1 MTETDRQ
8 GLTLAGDEAGVTA
21 PEGRNVAALLKE
33 ARESSGLDLGEV
45 AAQLRIRRVYLQ
57 AIEDGRFDELP
68 GPTYAVGFV
77 RAFAEQL
84 GLDGEEM
91 VKRFKAETSGLERA
105 PELLFPSPLPESR
118 FPGGAVLVVSFALAA
133 AVYGGWYYL
142 SSRDR
147 ATVELVP
154 DVPERMVALVAEP
167 QPDVAVT
174 PDQEAAEAGEPAAL
188 SRGQG
193 RPVAASAAIAPPQAP
208 GTGMGQD
215 RDQDRDIGQATSGA
229 ELAAAEVSE
238 PAAPE
243 ATPQGAPPD
252 RAGAASTDMPESDS
266 GEALEAVASP
276 ATGGG
281 PASPTRG
288 VEPRSASEAAPAAP
302 TPPTSEAQVATVDSQ
317 APAAFSEGNAD
328 ARIVLRAKL
337 DSWVQV
343 RDEENNVLMTR
354 ILRMG
359 DTYRAPNRP
368 GLTLLTGNAGA
379 LEILVDGNVVPA
391 IGPIGAVRRNVA
403 LDAERLLA
411 GRAVDE

>member
-21 PEGRNVAALLKE
+21 PEGRSVAALLKE
-33 ARESSGLDLGEV
+33 ARESSGLDLGEI

-68 GPTYAVGFV
+68 GPAYAVGFV

-142 SSRDR
+142 SSGDR

-193 RPVAASAAIAPPQAP
+193 RP
-208 GTGMGQD
+208 
-215 RDQDRDIGQATSGA
+215 
-229 ELAAAEVSE
+229 
-238 PAAPE
+238 AAPE
-243 ATPQGAPPD
+243 TTPQGAPPD

-281 PASPTRG
+281 SAGRPRG
-288 VEPRSASEAAPAAP
+288 VDPRSASEAAPAAP
-302 TPPTSEAQVATVDSQ
+302 TPPTSETQVATVDSQ
-317 APAAFSEGNAD
+317 APTAFSEGNAD

-379 LEILVDGNVVPA
+379 LEILVDGTIVPS

>member
-1 MTETDRQ
+1 
-8 GLTLAGDEAGVTA
+8 
-21 PEGRNVAALLKE
+21 
-33 ARESSGLDLGEV
+33 
-45 AAQLRIRRVYLQ
+45 
-57 AIEDGRFDELP
+57 
-68 GPTYAVGFV
+68 
-77 RAFAEQL
+77 
-84 GLDGEEM
+84 
-91 VKRFKAETSGLERA
+91 
-105 PELLFPSPLPESR
+105 
-118 FPGGAVLVVSFALAA
+118 
-133 AVYGGWYYL
+133 
-142 SSRDR
+142 
-147 ATVELVP
+147 
-154 DVPERMVALVAEP
+154 
-167 QPDVAVT
+167 
-174 PDQEAAEAGEPAAL
+174 
-188 SRGQG
+188 
-193 RPVAASAAIAPPQAP
+193 
-208 GTGMGQD
+208 MG
-215 RDQDRDIGQATSGA
+215 QDRDIGQATSGA

>member
-21 PEGRNVAALLKE
+21 PEGWNVAPLLKE

-68 GPTYAVGFV
+68 GPAYAVGFV

-105 PELLFPSPLPESR
+105 HELLFPSPLPESR

-193 RPVAASAAIAPPQAP
+193 RPAAASAAIAPPQAP

-215 RDQDRDIGQATSGA
+215 RDIGQAASGA

-238 PAAPE
+238 PAAPK

-252 RAGAASTDMPESDS
+252 RAGAAPTDVPESDS

-281 PASPTRG
+281 SASPTRG
-288 VEPRSASEAAPAAP
+288 VDPRSASEAAPVAP
-302 TPPTSEAQVATVDSQ
+302 TPPIPETQVATVDAQ
-317 APAAFSEGNAD
+317 APTAFSEGNAD

-379 LEILVDGNVVPA
+379 LEILVDGNVVPS

>member
-1 MTETDRQ
+1 MMTETDRQ
-8 GLTLAGDEAGVTA
+8 GLTMAGDEAGVTA
-21 PEGRNVAALLKE
+21 PEGRNVAALLKD

-57 AIEDGRFDELP
+57 AIEDGRFNELP
-68 GPTYAVGFV
+68 GPVYAVGFV

-91 VKRFKAETSGLERA
+91 VKRFKAETSGLEKA

-188 SRGQG
+188 SRGRG
-193 RPVAASAAIAPPQAP
+193 RPAAASAAIAPPQAP
-208 GTGMGQD
+208 GTGMG
-215 RDQDRDIGQATSGA
+215 QDRDIGQATSGA

-252 RAGAASTDMPESDS
+252 RAEAASTDMPESDS
-266 GEALEAVASP
+266 GEALEVVASP

-288 VEPRSASEAAPAAP
+288 VDPRSAPEAAPAAP
-302 TPPTSEAQVATVDSQ
+302 TPPIPETQVATVDSQ
-317 APAAFSEGNAD
+317 APMAFSEGDAD

-359 DTYRAPNRP
+359 DTYRVPNRP

-379 LEILVDGNVVPA
+379 LEILVDGNIVPS

>member
-21 PEGRNVAALLKE
+21 PEGRSVAALLRE

-68 GPTYAVGFV
+68 GPVYAVGFV

-174 PDQEAAEAGEPAAL
+174 PDQEAAEAGEPVAL

-193 RPVAASAAIAPPQAP
+193 RPAAAGAAIAPPQAP

-215 RDQDRDIGQATSGA
+215 RHIGQATSGA

-281 PASPTRG
+281 SASPTRG
-288 VEPRSASEAAPAAP
+288 VDPRSASEAAPAAP
-302 TPPTSEAQVATVDSQ
+302 TPPIPETQVATVDSQ
-317 APAAFSEGNAD
+317 APMAFSEGNAD

-379 LEILVDGNVVPA
+379 LEILVDGNIVPS

>member
-21 PEGRNVAALLKE
+21 PEGPSVAALLKE

-68 GPTYAVGFV
+68 GPAYAVGFV

-118 FPGGAVLVVSFALAA
+118 FPGGAVLIVSFALAA

-147 ATVELVP
+147 AMVELVP

-167 QPDVAVT
+167 QPDVAVR

-193 RPVAASAAIAPPQAP
+193 RPAAASAAIAPPQAP
-208 GTGMGQD
+208 GTGMG
-215 RDQDRDIGQATSGA
+215 QDRDIGQATSGA

-252 RAGAASTDMPESDS
+252 RAGAASTDMSESDP

-281 PASPTRG
+281 PASPPRG
-288 VEPRSASEAAPAAP
+288 VDPRSASEAAPAAP
-302 TPPTSEAQVATVDSQ
+302 TPPTSETQVATVDSQ
-317 APAAFSEGNAD
+317 APTAFSEGNAD

-354 ILRMG
+354 ILRVG

-379 LEILVDGNVVPA
+379 LEILVDGNVVPS

-411 GRAVDE
+411 GRATDE

>member
-1 MTETDRQ
+1 MTEMDRQ

-68 GPTYAVGFV
+68 GPAYAVGFV
-77 RAFAEQL
+77 RGFAEQL

-91 VKRFKAETSGLERA
+91 VKRFKAETSGLKRA

-118 FPGGAVLVVSFALAA
+118 FPGAAVLVVSFALAA

-193 RPVAASAAIAPPQAP
+193 RPAAASAAIVPPQAP
-208 GTGMGQD
+208 GTGMG
-215 RDQDRDIGQATSGA
+215 QDRDIGQATSGA

-243 ATPQGAPPD
+243 TTPQGAPPD

-276 ATGGG
+276 ATGEG

-288 VEPRSASEAAPAAP
+288 VDPRSASEAAPAAP
-302 TPPTSEAQVATVDSQ
+302 TPPTSETQVATVDSQ
-317 APAAFSEGNAD
+317 APMAFSEGDAD

-379 LEILVDGNVVPA
+379 LEILVDGNIVPS

>member
-1 MTETDRQ
+1 MMETDRQ
-8 GLTLAGDEAGVTA
+8 GLTLAGDEAGATA
-21 PEGRNVAALLKE
+21 PEGPSVAALLKE
-33 ARESSGLDLGEV
+33 ARESSGLDLGEI
-45 AAQLRIRRVYLQ
+45 AAQLRIRRIYLQ

-68 GPTYAVGFV
+68 GPAYAVGFV

-118 FPGGAVLVVSFALAA
+118 FPGGAVLIVSLVLAA
-133 AVYGGWYYL
+133 AVYGGWHHL

-167 QPDVAVT
+167 KPDVAVT

-188 SRGQG
+188 SGGQG
-193 RPVAASAAIAPPQAP
+193 RPAAASAAIAPPQAP

-215 RDQDRDIGQATSGA
+215 RDIGQATSGA
-229 ELAAAEVSE
+229 ELAAAGVSE

-243 ATPQGAPPD
+243 ATPQGAPPEG
-252 RAGAASTDMPESDS
+252 AGAASADMPESEA

-281 PASPTRG
+281 SASPARD
-288 VEPRSASEAAPAAP
+288 VDPRSASEAAPAAP
-302 TPPTSEAQVATVDSQ
+302 TPPIPETQVATADPQV
-317 APAAFSEGNAD
+317 PMAFGEGGAD

-354 ILRMG
+354 ILRLG

-379 LEILVDGNVVPA
+379 LEILVDGNVVPS

>member
-1 MTETDRQ
+1 
-8 GLTLAGDEAGVTA
+8 
-21 PEGRNVAALLKE
+21 
-33 ARESSGLDLGEV
+33 
-45 AAQLRIRRVYLQ
+45 
-57 AIEDGRFDELP
+57 
-68 GPTYAVGFV
+68 
-77 RAFAEQL
+77 
-84 GLDGEEM
+84 
-91 VKRFKAETSGLERA
+91 
-105 PELLFPSPLPESR
+105 
-118 FPGGAVLVVSFALAA
+118 
-133 AVYGGWYYL
+133 
-142 SSRDR
+142 
-147 ATVELVP
+147 
-154 DVPERMVALVAEP
+154 
-167 QPDVAVT
+167 
-174 PDQEAAEAGEPAAL
+174 
-188 SRGQG
+188 
-193 RPVAASAAIAPPQAP
+193 
-208 GTGMGQD
+208 
-215 RDQDRDIGQATSGA
+215 
-229 ELAAAEVSE
+229 
-238 PAAPE
+238 
-243 ATPQGAPPD
+243 
-252 RAGAASTDMPESDS
+252 MPESDS

-288 VEPRSASEAAPAAP
+288 VDPRSASEAAPAAP

-317 APAAFSEGNAD
+317 APTAFSEGNAD

-379 LEILVDGNVVPA
+379 LEILVDGNIVPA